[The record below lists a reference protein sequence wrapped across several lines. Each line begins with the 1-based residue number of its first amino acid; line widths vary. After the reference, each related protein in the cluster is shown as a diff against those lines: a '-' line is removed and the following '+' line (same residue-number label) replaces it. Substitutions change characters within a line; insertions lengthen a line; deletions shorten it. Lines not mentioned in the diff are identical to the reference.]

1 MFNVLVTLACGDLW
15 SVVYHM
21 VTFMTGRV
29 LIMLKKGWYR
39 GIHIIISSSRQWE
52 SWRSSKVWVEWHLLS
67 PVDKRSDLLYSLIF
81 FFKDKDKKL
90 AG

>member
-29 LIMLKKGWYR
+29 LIMLKKADIEVFTSLFLAVGN
-39 GIHIIISSSRQWE
+39 GI
-52 SWRSSKVWVEWHLLS
+52 VEG
-67 PVDKRSDLLYSLIF
+67 VVRYE
-81 FFKDKDKKL
+81 
-90 AG
+90 